1 MESLL
6 IINVVK
12 VIIPAVFSF
21 FVGMIITP
29 FLTNFLYKHKMWKKK
44 SVTLSSDG
52 RPATISQR
60 LHRDEE
66 KKIPRMGGIIIWGSA
81 LITTLIFLILS
92 KYLPIEGVDK
102 INFLSRNQTW
112 LTVFTLFVG
121 ALIGLVDDWAV
132 CQEKVGKYLGGGIS
146 LKLRIGLISLVG
158 LVGAW
163 WFYYK
168 LDVSSIHIPFDGDI
182 SLGLWF
188 IPFFVAVML
197 ATYSG
202 GVIDGIDGLS
212 GGVFASIFSGY
223 SIIAFF
229 QNQIDL
235 AAFCAVIVG
244 GTLAFLWFNIP
255 PARFFNTETGIMA
268 LTTTLTVVAFL
279 TKEVLVLPIIA
290 FPLVAASASSQ
301 IQLLSKKFRN
311 GKKIFLVAPIH
322 HHFEAIGWPSYK
334 VTMRFWIIAIVCSLL
349 GTVIALIG

>member
-1 MESLL
+1 
-6 IINVVK
+6 
-12 VIIPAVFSF
+12 
-21 FVGMIITP
+21 
-29 FLTNFLYKHKMWKKK
+29 
-44 SVTLSSDG
+44 
-52 RPATISQR
+52 
-60 LHRDEE
+60 
-66 KKIPRMGGIIIWGSA
+66 MGGVVIWISV
-81 LITTLIFLILS
+81 LVTTLLFFLIS
-92 KYLPIEGVDK
+92 KYLPVDGVEK

-112 LTVFTLFVG
+112 LTVFTLIGG
-121 ALIGLVDDWAV
+121 ALIGLADDWAV

-146 LKLRIGLISLVG
+146 LKLRIGLIALVG
-158 LVGAW
+158 VIGGW
-163 WFYYK
+163 WFYEK
-168 LDVSSIHIPFDGDI
+168 LGVSSIHIPFDGDI
-182 SLGLWF
+182 SLGIWF

-212 GGVFASIFSGY
+212 GGIFAAIFSGY

-255 PARFFNTETGIMA
+255 PARFYNTETGIMA

-301 IQLLSKKFRN
+301 LQLLSKKFR
-311 GKKIFLVAPIH
+311 GKKLFLVAPIH

-334 VTMRFWIIAIVCSLL
+334 VTMRFWVIAIVCTLF